1 MKRNV
6 LIVDDNADDRRV
18 VKRHLGRDNYC
29 EYVFREASSGSAGL
43 AELTDQTPDVV
54 VLDHHLGESNGI
66 EVLDHLRRTSP
77 REVAVVFLTGSDGL
91 RADPLEHGADD
102 YLSKEEITG
111 QQLRRAVDNAVVK
124 ARTRAALERS
134 RAELEHALEELTRR
148 AEFEGRMMGVVSHDL
163 RTPLQTLELGLNVVA
178 AHDAFPEALESTVQR
193 MQRSTRRMTSMVGQL
208 LDLTRIRGAGRFPV
222 SLTNVDVHDIVQQ
235 QVEELSV
242 AHPDRRI
249 LWTCKG
255 HGRGAFDA
263 VAVGQLVTNLLGNAL
278 QHGTA
283 SEPIRVLAEGSAGR
297 LVLEVANHGDPIP
310 SHLRRQLFEPFHRG
324 PTSGRGLGLGLYIS
338 RQIVRAHDGTIDVS
352 CEAGDVVF
360 RATLP
365 LRAMTTQPAPQSSS
379 SM

>member
-134 RAELEHALEELTRR
+134 RAELEHALEELTR
-148 AEFEGRMMGVVSHDL
+148 L
-163 RTPLQTLELGLNVVA
+163 
-178 AHDAFPEALESTVQR
+178 
-193 MQRSTRRMTSMVGQL
+193 
-208 LDLTRIRGAGRFPV
+208 
-222 SLTNVDVHDIVQQ
+222 SLIHI
-235 QVEELSV
+235 
-242 AHPDRRI
+242 
-249 LWTCKG
+249 
-255 HGRGAFDA
+255 
-263 VAVGQLVTNLLGNAL
+263 
-278 QHGTA
+278 
-283 SEPIRVLAEGSAGR
+283 
-297 LVLEVANHGDPIP
+297 
-310 SHLRRQLFEPFHRG
+310 
-324 PTSGRGLGLGLYIS
+324 
-338 RQIVRAHDGTIDVS
+338 
-352 CEAGDVVF
+352 
-360 RATLP
+360 
-365 LRAMTTQPAPQSSS
+365 
-379 SM
+379 